1 MHEAYALILGKF
13 TEGLNNKLQ
22 ARTYW
27 EIDMKNQPIGILEA
41 IKEINKIIKT
51 VNTKLNKFV
60 KQLKIVQHQTI

>member
-41 IKEINKIIKT
+41 KKEINKNYQDSQYQIE
-51 VNTKLNKFV
+51 
-60 KQLKIVQHQTI
+60 